1 MFDVLRPAAAV
12 GIPVIVGFAVLAN
25 SVDLPRAVAVALYL
39 VVIAVPVVAAL
50 RAEDR
55 RHNKTTPSARP
66 ARSH

>member
-1 MFDVLRPAAAV
+1 MTHLVRPAAAV
-12 GIPVIVGFAVLAN
+12 GIPLIVAFAVLAN

-39 VVIAVPVVAAL
+39 LVIAVPVIAAL

-55 RHNKTTPSARP
+55 RQTKTAPAPRT